1 MDYSHSQKK
10 HDLEGCDLDYPD
22 EIIVDEERPT
32 LTLIDKADQPEAKC
46 SLLSVQTEDQ
56 KSESAGHS
64 LKDEEY
70 LYSERG
76 NGVHPSLAIYFKDS
90 KELSKNRLPT

>member
-32 LTLIDKADQPEAKC
+32 LTLIDKVDQPEAKC
-46 SLLSVQTEDQ
+46 SLLPIQTEDQ
-56 KSESAGHS
+56 K
-64 LKDEEY
+64 
-70 LYSERG
+70 
-76 NGVHPSLAIYFKDS
+76 I
-90 KELSKNRLPT
+90 